1 MGVKKMAASAWR
13 VYNEAKKYLWNGG
26 VDLDTAA
33 IRIKLVKGTGAAA
46 VSNYTVSTF
55 ASAGTAIG
63 LSGTTTVRTPANI
76 SVRMT
81 DTSAAAFDFDAIV
94 ITVSAATTSVQ
105 YAVVGVSNSYA
116 IAWCKLS
123 TAVFSVG
130 AGSTVTITP
139 NGCLFKVT
147 GGTT

>member
-1 MGVKKMAASAWR
+1 MAASAWR

-26 VDLDTAA
+26 IDLDTAA
-33 IRIKLVKGTGAAA
+33 IRIKLVKGTSASA
-46 VSNYTVSTF
+46 VSDYTRSTF
-55 ASAGTAIG
+55 ASCGTAIV

-81 DTSAAAFDFDAIV
+81 DTSAACFDFDAI
-94 ITVSAATTSVQ
+94 ILTVSAATTSVQ
-105 YAVVGVSNSYA
+105 YAVVGVSNGYA
-116 IAWCKLS
+116 ICWSKLS

-139 NGCLFKVT
+139 NGCVFKVT

>member
-1 MGVKKMAASAWR
+1 MAASAWR

-26 VDLDTAA
+26 IDLDSAA
-33 IRIKLVKGTGAAA
+33 IRIKLVKGTSAAL
-46 VSNYTVSTF
+46 VSDYTQSTF
-55 ASAGTAIG
+55 ASCGTAIV
-63 LSGTTTVRTPANI
+63 LSNSTTVRTPANI
-76 SVRMT
+76 SVRNT
-81 DTSAAAFDFDAIV
+81 DTTAAAFDFDAV
-94 ITVSAATTSVQ
+94 ILTVSAATTSVQ
-105 YAVVGVSNSYA
+105 YAVVGVSNGYA

-123 TAVFSVG
+123 TAAFSVG